1 VSRLGLGRISLDLAR
16 ITGALTFFLALAV
29 FKTWPLATVI
39 ASHIPGSPGDPLLNT
54 WILGW
59 VIHALGTAPTR
70 LFQAN
75 IFYPVENALAFSEH
89 LLGVQPLFAPVYLA
103 TGNPL
108 AGYNVAFLLSFAL
121 SALAAFALV
130 HRFTRAFWPSLAAGT
145 LFGFAP
151 YRFGQLNH
159 IQLLSSFWAPLALL
173 SLDLFLRSRRWV
185 HLAAFAVLYW
195 LQVLSCVYVGYM
207 LTVAVAL
214 YASYRALVVDRS
226 LWSASVLVKGLTF
239 AAASAVVLV
248 PLHLPYFDVS
258 RTWDFTRSVAEL
270 KLLSPDLLS
279 YLSPPPLINDA
290 YVRMFWSRE
299 IPAVVEKR
307 LFPGL
312 VLPALAVIG
321 SFGCV
326 RALSPDATR
335 HIRRAFWLIAAAAWL
350 ISLGPYL
357 IVAGRETGLPLPYL
371 LLYDVVPGFAS
382 MRLPGR
388 FALLAVLAATPLAA
402 LGVLRCGEQCRRA
415 VQSSRWSPFITPFV
429 ALLAIALALVELGG
443 KPMPVVAIPAGADVP
458 PVYGWLAR
466 ERPGP
471 VVELPFGADLN
482 PAWRRE
488 YAGELNDLRY
498 VYLSTAHWLPIANGV
513 SGFNPPTYDEIHAA
527 LRALPDSRAIEYAS
541 ALGLKAVVVHTGK
554 LRPDEAVR
562 WLGAELPPGLTRV
575 KAFGA
580 DVVYAVASPAA
591 RAPGAAAAIA
601 ADQAAPGQRLRAGL
615 EIRAGVEGP
624 WIHRRPPGVST
635 VLAQW
640 TDRDGHSREAAS
652 RARLPLVVRRG
663 EAAVVPFDLGVPDSS
678 GDYALR
684 VSVPADGLRAEPQL
698 VHVRRGV
705 PTSRNAP
712 HRLAAAYA
720 HALDARGLDVTSARP
735 FALELTASNTG
746 EAVWLADP
754 PGGVGSV
761 ALQWR
766 WSDGLGPA
774 DGVAALPCDTAPG
787 QQSRFRLSVE
797 PPTRPGRYALELG
810 MVSERVASFADVGSR
825 PVRLEI
831 AVQPL
836 PRSTLDAQFER
847 LRVPVMNPP
856 DVVSAPQSTADGV
869 RLDLAWRSGQRRIV
883 DVYLALEAVDGT
895 LWFSDGKRW
904 VPFTGG
910 WWIPIA
916 TGLALPEGTHAGPP
930 LKIPLGARPIGS
942 YAYRVVVTEPDSNQI
957 IAEAEGHVATAD
969 RGTR

>member
-1 VSRLGLGRISLDLAR
+1 MSLDLPR
-16 ITGALTFFLALAV
+16 IAGALAFFLALAV
-29 FKTWPLATVI
+29 VKTWPLARVI
-39 ASHIPGSPGDPLLNT
+39 ASHIASSPGDPLLNT
-54 WILGW
+54 WILAW

-75 IFYPVENALAFSEH
+75 IFYPADNALAFSEH

-108 AGYNVAFLLSFAL
+108 AGYNAAFLLSFAL
-121 SALAAFALV
+121 SALAAFALAY
-130 HRFTRAFWPSLAAGT
+130 HFTRAFWPSLAAGA

-159 IQLLSSFWAPLALL
+159 IQLLVSFWAPLALL
-173 SLDLFLRSRRWV
+173 CLDLFLRTRRWA

-226 LWSASVLVKGLTF
+226 LWSASVLVKGLAF
-239 AAASAVVLV
+239 AAASAVVLG
-248 PLHLPYFDVS
+248 PLHLPYFEVS
-258 RTWDFTRSVAEL
+258 KTWDFTRSLAEL

-290 YVRMFWSRE
+290 YARIFWSRE

-312 VLPALAVIG
+312 VLPALAAIG
-321 SFGCV
+321 SFGRV
-326 RALSPDATR
+326 RAMSADATR
-335 HIRRAFWLIAAAAWL
+335 HVRRAFWLIVAAGWL

-357 IVAGRETGLPLPYL
+357 VVAGRETGFPLPYR

-402 LGVLRCGEQCRRA
+402 LGVLRCGERCRRA
-415 VQSSRWSPFITPFV
+415 VRSPRWSPLITPLV
-429 ALLAIALALVELGG
+429 ALGAIALALAELGS

-458 PVYGWLAR
+458 AVYGWLAR

-471 VVELPFGADLN
+471 LVELPFGGDLN

-527 LRALPDSRAIEYAS
+527 LRALPDSRAVEYAS
-541 ALGLKAVVVHTGK
+541 ALGIKAVVVHIDK

-575 KAFGA
+575 NAFGPDA
-580 DVVYAVASPAA
+580 VYAVASPAA
-591 RAPGAAAAIA
+591 SASGVAAAIA
-601 ADQAAPGQRLRAGL
+601 ADQAAPGQRLRAAL
-615 EIRAGVEGP
+615 EIRAAVDGP
-624 WIHRRPPGVST
+624 WIRARPPGVST
-635 VLAQW
+635 VLVQW

-652 RARLPLVVRRG
+652 PARLPLVVRRG
-663 EAAVVPFDLGVPDSS
+663 DAAMVPFDLGVPDSD

-684 VSVPADGLRAEPQL
+684 VSVPSEGLRAEPRI
-698 VHVRRGV
+698 VHVRRGIV
-705 PTSRNAP
+705 TSRDAP
-712 HRLAAAYA
+712 RRLAAAYTRP
-720 HALDARGLDVTSARP
+720 LDARPLDVTAARP
-735 FALELTASNTG
+735 FWLELTASNTG
-746 EAVWLADP
+746 EAVWLAAA
-754 PGGVGSV
+754 PGGIGSV

-766 WSDGLGPA
+766 WADGAGPA
-774 DGVAALPCDTAPG
+774 DGVVALPCDTAPG
-787 QQSRFRLSVE
+787 QQRRFRVIVD
-797 PPTRPGRYALELG
+797 PPIRPGRYALELG
-810 MVSERVASFADVGSR
+810 MISERVASFADVGSP

-831 AVQPL
+831 MVQPP
-836 PRSTLDAQFER
+836 PRSTLDVQFER
-847 LRVPVMNPP
+847 LKVPVPNAPN
-856 DVVSAPQSTADGV
+856 VVSALQRAADGI
-869 RLDLAWRSGQRRIV
+869 RLDLTWRSGQSRIV
-883 DVYLALEAVDGT
+883 DVYLALEAPDGT
-895 LWFSDGKRW
+895 LWFSDGARLI
-904 VPFTGG
+904 PFTGG
-910 WWIPIA
+910 WWVPIA
-916 TGLALPEGTHAGPP
+916 TGVALPRGAHTGPP
-930 LKIPLGARPIGS
+930 LKIPLGARPAGS

-957 IAEAEGHVATAD
+957 IAEAAGHVATAD